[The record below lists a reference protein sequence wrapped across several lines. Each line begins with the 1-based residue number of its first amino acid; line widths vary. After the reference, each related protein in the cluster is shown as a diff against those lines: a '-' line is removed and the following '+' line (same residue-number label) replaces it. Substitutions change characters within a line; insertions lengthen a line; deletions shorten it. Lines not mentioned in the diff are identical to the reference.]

1 MIVSKKLGQSKQF
14 NFSVAAVDKAKGIMK
29 SKMTKLKNI
38 PPEDYHLETRGADKM
53 SEGQALTSLH
63 QS

>member
-1 MIVSKKLGQSKQF
+1 M
-14 NFSVAAVDKAKGIMK
+14 DKAKGIMK